1 MTRKIIDLDTVQP
14 NGKRGETQR
23 PAFTKINDN
32 FAEIY
37 TGLDDAQSALMHLE
51 GRVGGR
57 NRLINGGFQVWQR
70 GTSLSSGTG
79 PRYIGDRWLVNAT
92 GTKVAATREDIP
104 AGGGQGGRL
113 LAGSRYL
120 LRLDVES
127 APAAGNMALVQQRI
141 EDVRTLAGRT
151 VTISFK
157 ARSSVDDFRIG
168 VELQQSYGTGGST
181 ARDSIGASAVL
192 DTLWRWHQVTVDVP
206 GLAGK
211 MLGPDS
217 YLQLSFWLDAG
228 ADFGRRAFA
237 AGQKSGSV
245 QLAEVQIEDGDAAT
259 DFDRRPEALELLLC
273 QRYYETV
280 DVNRI
285 IGITYTAN
293 GDTRA
298 CIPFKVRK
306 RVAPRISSP
315 SVALNLVGFGNAGNL
330 INFDGGAPSWQS
342 TVDAAVIA
350 SMPNNMQLSGAVV
363 VWSTTS
369 QVLVQADAEL

>member
-1 MTRKIIDLDTVQP
+1 MSRKIIDLDTVQA

-23 PAFTKINDN
+23 PAFTKINEN
-32 FAEIY
+32 FAEVY
-37 TGLDDAQSALMHLE
+37 GGLDAVQTAVDGLD
-51 GRVGGR
+51 GRMAGR
-57 NRLINGGFQVWQR
+57 NCLINGDFRLWQR
-70 GTSLSSGTG
+70 GAVFPASVGT
-79 PRYIGDRWLVNAT
+79 RYIADRWQANAI
-92 GTKVAATREDIP
+92 GTKVAATREDVP

-113 LAGSRYL
+113 LAGSRHL
-120 LRLDVES
+120 LRLDVQS
-127 APAAGNMALVQQRI
+127 VAGAGHMALVQQRI

-181 ARDSIGASAVL
+181 ARDSIGASVVL
-192 DTLWRWHQVTVDVP
+192 DTLWRWHQVTVEVP

-211 MLGPDS
+211 TLGPDS

-228 ADFGRRAFA
+228 ADFGGRAFA

-245 QLAEVQIEDGDAAT
+245 QLAEVQIEEGDTAT

-285 IGITYTAN
+285 LGITYTAN

-306 RVAPRISSP
+306 RVAPRVTSP
-315 SVALNLVGFGNAGNL
+315 SAALNLVGFGSEGSL
-330 INFDGGAPSWQS
+330 INFNGGDPGWQS
-342 TVDAAVIA
+342 TVDAAVL
-350 SMPNNMQLSGAVV
+350 STMSNNMQQWGAVV

>member
-1 MTRKIIDLDTVQP
+1 MSRKIIDLDTVQA

-23 PAFTKINDN
+23 PAFTKINEN
-32 FAEIY
+32 FAEVY
-37 TGLDDAQSALMHLE
+37 GGLDAVQTAVDGLD
-51 GRVGGR
+51 GRMAGR
-57 NRLINGGFQVWQR
+57 NWLINGDFRLWQR
-70 GTSLSSGTG
+70 GAVFPASVGT
-79 PRYIGDRWLVNAT
+79 RYIADRWQANAT
-92 GTKVAATREDIP
+92 GTKVAATREDVP
-104 AGGGQGGRL
+104 PGGGQGGRL
-113 LAGSRYL
+113 LAGSRHM
-120 LRLDVES
+120 LRLDVQS
-127 APAAGNMALVQQRI
+127 VAGAGNMALVQQRI
-141 EDVRTLAGRT
+141 EDVRSLAGRT

-181 ARDSIGASAVL
+181 ARDSIGASVVL
-192 DTLWRWHQVTVDVP
+192 DTLWRWHQVTVEVP
-206 GLAGK
+206 GLAGRT
-211 MLGPDS
+211 LGPDS

-228 ADFGRRAFA
+228 ADFGGRAFA

-245 QLAEVQIEDGDAAT
+245 QLAEVQIEEGDTAT

-285 IGITYTAN
+285 LGITYTAN

-306 RVAPRISSP
+306 RVAPRVTSP
-315 SVALNLVGFGNAGNL
+315 SAALNLVGFGSEGSL
-330 INFDGGAPSWQS
+330 INFNGGDPGWQS
-342 TVDAAVIA
+342 TVDAAVL
-350 SMPNNMQLSGAVV
+350 STMSNNMQQWGAVV

>member
-1 MTRKIIDLDTVQP
+1 MTRRIIDLDTVQP

-37 TGLDDAQSALMHLE
+37 AGLDDAQSALMHLE
-51 GRVGGR
+51 GRMAGR
-57 NRLINGGFQVWQR
+57 NSLINGDFRFWQR
-70 GTSLSSGTG
+70 GAAFPASVGA
-79 PRYIGDRWLVNAT
+79 RYVADRWQANAT
-92 GTKVAATREDIP
+92 GTTVAATREDVP
-104 AGGGQGGRL
+104 PGGGQAGRL
-113 LAGSRYL
+113 LAGSRHL
-120 LRLDVES
+120 LRLEVQS
-127 APAAGNMALVQQRI
+127 VAGAGNMALVQQRI

-181 ARDSIGASAVL
+181 ARDSIGASVVL
-192 DTLWRWHQVTVDVP
+192 DTLWRWHQVTVEVP

-211 MLGPDS
+211 TLGPDS

-228 ADFGRRAFA
+228 ADFGGRAFA

-245 QLAEVQIEDGDAAT
+245 QLAEVQIEEGDTAT

-285 IGITYTAN
+285 LGITYTAN

-306 RVAPRISSP
+306 RVAPRVTSP
-315 SVALNLVGFGNAGNL
+315 SAALNLVGFGSEGSL
-330 INFDGGAPSWQS
+330 INFNGGDPGWQS
-342 TVDAAVIA
+342 TVDAAVL
-350 SMPNNMQLSGAVV
+350 STMSNNMQQWGAVV

>member
-1 MTRKIIDLDTVQP
+1 MSRKIIDLDTIQA

-32 FAEIY
+32 FAEVY
-37 TGLDDAQSALMHLE
+37 GGLDAVQTAVDGLD
-51 GRVGGR
+51 GRMAGR
-57 NRLINGGFQVWQR
+57 NRLINGDFRLWQR
-70 GTSLSSGTG
+70 GAVFPAATG
-79 PRYIGDRWLVNAT
+79 PRYIADRWLANAI
-92 GTKVAATREDIP
+92 GTKVAVTREDIP
-104 AGGGQGGRL
+104 AGGGQAGRL
-113 LAGSRYL
+113 LAGSRHL
-120 LRLDVES
+120 LRLDVQS
-127 APAAGNMALVQQRI
+127 VAGAGNMALVQQRI

-157 ARSSVDDFRIG
+157 ARASVDDFRIG
-168 VELQQSYGTGGST
+168 VELQQSHGTGGSS
-181 ARDSIGASAVL
+181 ARDSIGASVVL
-192 DTLWRWHQVTVDVP
+192 DTLWRWHQVTMDVP

-211 MLGPDS
+211 TLGPDS

-228 ADFGRRAFA
+228 ADFGGRAFA

-245 QLAEVQIEDGDAAT
+245 QLAEVQIEEGDTAT

-315 SVALNLVGFGNAGNL
+315 STALNLVGFGNAGNL

>member
-1 MTRKIIDLDTVQP
+1 MSRKIIDLDTIQA

-23 PAFTKINDN
+23 PAFTKVNEN
-32 FAEIY
+32 FAEVY
-37 TGLDDAQSALMHLE
+37 GGLDTVQTAVDGLD
-51 GRVGGR
+51 GRMAGR
-57 NRLINGGFQVWQR
+57 NWLINGDFRLWQR
-70 GTSLSSGTG
+70 GAVFPASAGT
-79 PRYIGDRWLVNAT
+79 RYIADRWQANAT
-92 GTKVAATREDIP
+92 GTKVAATREDVP
-104 AGGGQGGRL
+104 PGGGQGGRL
-113 LAGSRYL
+113 LAGSRHL
-120 LRLDVES
+120 LRLDVQS
-127 APAAGNMALVQQRI
+127 VAGAGNMALVQQRI
-141 EDVRTLAGRT
+141 EDVRSLAGRT

-181 ARDSIGASAVL
+181 ARDSIGASVVL
-192 DTLWRWHQVTVDVP
+192 DTLWRWHQVTVEVP
-206 GLAGK
+206 GLAGRT
-211 MLGPDS
+211 LGPDS

-228 ADFGRRAFA
+228 ADFGGRAFA
-237 AGQKSGSV
+237 AGQKSGTV
-245 QLAEVQIEDGDAAT
+245 QLAEVQIEEGDTAT

-285 IGITYTAN
+285 LGITYTAN

-306 RVAPRISSP
+306 RVAPRVTSP
-315 SVALNLVGFGNAGNL
+315 SAALNLVGFGSEGSL
-330 INFDGGAPSWQS
+330 INFNGGDPGWQS
-342 TVDAAVIA
+342 TVDAAVL
-350 SMPNNMQLSGAVV
+350 STMSNNMQQWGAVV

>member
-1 MTRKIIDLDTVQP
+1 MSRKIIDLDTVQA

-23 PAFTKINDN
+23 PAFTKINEN
-32 FAEIY
+32 FAEVY
-37 TGLDDAQSALMHLE
+37 GGLDAVQTAVDGLD
-51 GRVGGR
+51 GRMAGR
-57 NRLINGGFQVWQR
+57 NCLINGDFRLWQR
-70 GTSLSSGTG
+70 GAVFPASVGT
-79 PRYIGDRWLVNAT
+79 RYIADRWQANAI
-92 GTKVAATREDIP
+92 GTKVAATREDVP
-104 AGGGQGGRL
+104 AGGGQAGRL
-113 LAGSRYL
+113 LAGSRHL
-120 LRLDVES
+120 LRLDVQS
-127 APAAGNMALVQQRI
+127 VAGAGHMALVQQRI
-141 EDVRTLAGRT
+141 EDVRSLAGRT

-181 ARDSIGASAVL
+181 ARDSIGASVVL
-192 DTLWRWHQVTVDVP
+192 DTLWRWHQVTVEVP

-211 MLGPDS
+211 TLGPDS

-228 ADFGRRAFA
+228 ADFGGRAFA

-245 QLAEVQIEDGDAAT
+245 QLAEVQIEEGDTAT

-285 IGITYTAN
+285 LGITYTAN

-306 RVAPRISSP
+306 RVAPRVTSP
-315 SVALNLVGFGNAGNL
+315 SAALNLVGFGSEGSL
-330 INFDGGAPSWQS
+330 INFNGGDPGWQS
-342 TVDAAVIA
+342 TVDAAVL
-350 SMPNNMQLSGAVV
+350 STMSNNMQQWGAVV

>member
-1 MTRKIIDLDTVQP
+1 MSRKIIDLDTVQA

-23 PAFTKINDN
+23 PAFTKINEN
-32 FAEIY
+32 FAEVY
-37 TGLDDAQSALMHLE
+37 GGLDAVQTAVDGLD
-51 GRVGGR
+51 GRMAGR
-57 NRLINGGFQVWQR
+57 NWLINGDFRLWQR
-70 GTSLSSGTG
+70 GAVFPASVGT
-79 PRYIGDRWLVNAT
+79 RYIADRWQANAT
-92 GTKVAATREDIP
+92 GTKVAATREDVP

-113 LAGSRYL
+113 LAGSRHL
-120 LRLDVES
+120 LRLDVQS
-127 APAAGNMALVQQRI
+127 VAGAGNMALVQQRI
-141 EDVRTLAGRT
+141 EDVRSLAGRT

-181 ARDSIGASAVL
+181 ARDSIGASVVL
-192 DTLWRWHQVTVDVP
+192 DTLWRWHQVTVEVP
-206 GLAGK
+206 GLAGRT
-211 MLGPDS
+211 LGPDS

-228 ADFGRRAFA
+228 ADFGGRAFA

-245 QLAEVQIEDGDAAT
+245 QLAEVQIEEGDTAT

-285 IGITYTAN
+285 LGITYTAN

-306 RVAPRISSP
+306 RVAPRVTSP
-315 SVALNLVGFGNAGNL
+315 SAALNLVGFGSEGSL
-330 INFDGGAPSWQS
+330 INFNGGDPGWQS
-342 TVDAAVIA
+342 TVDAAVL
-350 SMPNNMQLSGAVV
+350 STMSNNMQQWGAVV

>member
-1 MTRKIIDLDTVQP
+1 MSRKIIDLDTVQA

-23 PAFTKINDN
+23 PAFTKINEN
-32 FAEIY
+32 FAEVY
-37 TGLDDAQSALMHLE
+37 GGLDAVQTAVDGLD
-51 GRVGGR
+51 GRMAGR
-57 NRLINGGFQVWQR
+57 NCLINGDFRLWQR
-70 GTSLSSGTG
+70 GAVFPASVGT
-79 PRYIGDRWLVNAT
+79 RYIADRWQANAT
-92 GTKVAATREDIP
+92 GTTVAATREDVP
-104 AGGGQGGRL
+104 PGGGQAGRL
-113 LAGSRYL
+113 LAGSRHL
-120 LRLDVES
+120 LRLEVQS
-127 APAAGNMALVQQRI
+127 VAGAGNMALVQQRI

-181 ARDSIGASAVL
+181 ARDSIGASVVL
-192 DTLWRWHQVTVDVP
+192 DTLWRWHQVTVAVP

-211 MLGPDS
+211 TLGPDS

-228 ADFGRRAFA
+228 ADFGGRAFA

-245 QLAEVQIEDGDAAT
+245 QLAEVQIEEGDTAT

-285 IGITYTAN
+285 LGITYTAN

-306 RVAPRISSP
+306 RVAPRVTSP
-315 SVALNLVGFGNAGNL
+315 SAALNLVGFGSEGSL
-330 INFDGGAPSWQS
+330 INFNGGDPGWQS
-342 TVDAAVIA
+342 TVDAAVL
-350 SMPNNMQLSGAVV
+350 STMSNNMQQWGAVV

>member
-1 MTRKIIDLDTVQP
+1 MARRTIDLDTVQP

-37 TGLDDAQSALMHLE
+37 AGLDDAQSALMHLQD
-51 GRVGGR
+51 RIVGR
-57 NRLINGGFQVWQR
+57 NSLINGDFRFWQR
-70 GTSLSSGTG
+70 GAVFPASTG
-79 PRYIGDRWLVNAT
+79 PRYIADRWLANAS
-92 GTKVAATREDIP
+92 GTKVAVSREDVP
-104 AGGGQGGRL
+104 AGGGPAGRL
-113 LAGSRYL
+113 LAGSRHL
-120 LRLDVES
+120 LRLEVQS
-127 APAAGNMALVQQRI
+127 VPGAGNMALVQQRI
-141 EDVRTLAGRT
+141 EDVRPLAGRT

-168 VELQQSYGTGGST
+168 VELQQSYGAGGSI
-181 ARDSIGASAVL
+181 ARDSIGASVVL

-211 MLGPDS
+211 ALGPDS

-228 ADFGRRAFA
+228 ADFGGRAFA

-245 QLAEVQIEDGDAAT
+245 QLAEVQIEEGDTAT
-259 DFDRRPEALELLLC
+259 DFDRRSEALELLLC

-285 IGITYTAN
+285 LGITYTAN

-306 RVAPRISSP
+306 RVAPRVTSP
-315 SVALNLVGFGNAGNL
+315 SAALNLVGFGSEGSL
-330 INFDGGAPSWQS
+330 INFDGGDPGWQS
-342 TVDAAVIA
+342 TVDAAVL
-350 SMPNNMQLSGAVV
+350 STMSNNMQQWGAVV

>member
-1 MTRKIIDLDTVQP
+1 MAMKIIDLDTVQA

-23 PAFTKINDN
+23 PAFTKINEN
-32 FAEIY
+32 FAEVY
-37 TGLDDAQSALMHLE
+37 GGLDAVQTAVDGLD
-51 GRVGGR
+51 GRMAGR
-57 NRLINGGFQVWQR
+57 NCLINGDFRLWQR
-70 GTSLSSGTG
+70 GAVFPASTG
-79 PRYIGDRWLVNAT
+79 PRYIADRWLANAI
-92 GTKVAATREDIP
+92 GTKVAVTREDVP

-113 LAGSRYL
+113 LAGSRHL
-120 LRLDVES
+120 LRLDVQS
-127 APAAGNMALVQQRI
+127 VAGAGNMALVQQRI
-141 EDVRTLAGRT
+141 EDVRSLAGRT

-181 ARDSIGASAVL
+181 ARDSIGASVVL

-211 MLGPDS
+211 TLGPDS

-228 ADFGRRAFA
+228 TDFGARAFA

-245 QLAEVQIEDGDAAT
+245 QLVEVQIEEGDTAT

-285 IGITYTAN
+285 LGITYTAN

-306 RVAPRISSP
+306 RVAPRVTSP
-315 SVALNLVGFGNAGNL
+315 STALNLVGFGSEGSL
-330 INFDGGAPSWQS
+330 INFNGGDPGWQS
-342 TVDAAVIA
+342 TVDAAVL
-350 SMPNNMQLSGAVV
+350 STMSNNMQQWGAVV

-369 QVLVQADAEL
+369 QVLVHADAEL

>member
-1 MTRKIIDLDTVQP
+1 MSRKILDLDTIQA

-23 PAFTKINDN
+23 PAFTKINEN
-32 FAEIY
+32 FAEVY
-37 TGLDDAQSALMHLE
+37 GGLDAVQTAVDGLD
-51 GRVGGR
+51 GRMAGR
-57 NRLINGGFQVWQR
+57 NCLINGDFRLWQR
-70 GTSLSSGTG
+70 GAVFPASVGT
-79 PRYIGDRWLVNAT
+79 RYIADRWQANAI
-92 GTKVAATREDIP
+92 GTKVAATREDVP
-104 AGGGQGGRL
+104 PGGGQGGRL
-113 LAGSRYL
+113 LAGSRHL
-120 LRLDVES
+120 LRLDVQS
-127 APAAGNMALVQQRI
+127 VAGAGNMALVQQRI
-141 EDVRTLAGRT
+141 EDVRSLAGRT

-181 ARDSIGASAVL
+181 ARDSIGASVVL
-192 DTLWRWHQVTVDVP
+192 DTLWRWHQVTVEVP

-211 MLGPDS
+211 TLGPDS

-228 ADFGRRAFA
+228 ADFGGRAFA

-245 QLAEVQIEDGDAAT
+245 QLAEVQIEEGDTAT

-285 IGITYTAN
+285 LGITYTAN

-306 RVAPRISSP
+306 RVAPRVTSP
-315 SVALNLVGFGNAGNL
+315 SAALNLVGFGSEGSL
-330 INFDGGAPSWQS
+330 INFNGGDPGWQS
-342 TVDAAVIA
+342 TVDAAVL
-350 SMPNNMQLSGAVV
+350 STMSNNMQQWGAVV

>member
-1 MTRKIIDLDTVQP
+1 MSRKIIDLDTVQA

-23 PAFTKINDN
+23 PAFTKINEN
-32 FAEIY
+32 FAEVY
-37 TGLDDAQSALMHLE
+37 GGLDAVQTAVDGLD
-51 GRVGGR
+51 GRMAGR
-57 NRLINGGFQVWQR
+57 NCLINGDFRLWQR
-70 GTSLSSGTG
+70 GAVFPASVGT
-79 PRYIGDRWLVNAT
+79 RYIADRWQANAI
-92 GTKVAATREDIP
+92 GTKVAATREDVP

-113 LAGSRYL
+113 LAGSRHL
-120 LRLDVES
+120 LRLDVQS
-127 APAAGNMALVQQRI
+127 VAGAGHMALVQQRI
-141 EDVRTLAGRT
+141 EDVRSLAGRT

-181 ARDSIGASAVL
+181 ARDSIGASVVL
-192 DTLWRWHQVTVDVP
+192 DTLWRWHQVTVEVP

-211 MLGPDS
+211 TLGPDS

-228 ADFGRRAFA
+228 ADFGGRAFA

-245 QLAEVQIEDGDAAT
+245 QLAEVQIEEGDTAT

-285 IGITYTAN
+285 LGITYTAN

-306 RVAPRISSP
+306 RVAPRVTSP
-315 SVALNLVGFGNAGNL
+315 SAALNLVGFGSEGSL
-330 INFDGGAPSWQS
+330 INFNGGDPGWQS
-342 TVDAAVIA
+342 TVDAAVL
-350 SMPNNMQLSGAVV
+350 STMSNNMQQWGAVV

>member
-32 FAEIY
+32 FSEVY
-37 TGLDDAQSALMHLE
+37 TGLDQTQSDLMHLE
-51 GRVGGR
+51 ARIAGR

-70 GTSLSSGTG
+70 GTSLAPGNG
-79 PRYIGDRWLVNAT
+79 PRYIADRWLTNAT
-92 GTKVAATREDIP
+92 GTKVAATREEVP
-104 AGGGQGGRL
+104 AGGGQAGRL
-113 LAGSRYL
+113 LSSSRYL
-120 LRLDVES
+120 LRLDVQSS
-127 APAAGNMALVQQRI
+127 AGTGNMALVQQRI

-157 ARSSVDDFRIG
+157 ARASVDDFRIG
-168 VELQQSYGTGGST
+168 VELQQSYGTSGST
-181 ARDSIGASAVL
+181 ARDSIGAAVVL
-192 DTLWRWHQVTVDVP
+192 DTLWRWHQVTVAVP

-211 MLGPDS
+211 TLGADS

-228 ADFGRRAFA
+228 ADFGGRSFA
-237 AGQKSGSV
+237 AGQKTGSV
-245 QLAEVQIEDGDAAT
+245 QLAEVQIEEGDTAT

-273 QRYYETV
+273 QRYYEAV
-280 DVNRI
+280 EVNRI
-285 IGITYTAN
+285 VGITYTAN
-293 GDTRA
+293 GDSRA

-306 RVAPRISSP
+306 RARPRISSP
-315 SVALNLVGFGNAGNL
+315 SNALNLVGFGNGGNL
-330 INFDGGAPSWQS
+330 INFDGGNPGWES
-342 TVDAAVIA
+342 TVDAASIS
-350 SMPNNMQLSGAVV
+350 SMPNNMQLWGAVV

>member
-1 MTRKIIDLDTVQP
+1 MSRRIIDLDTIQA

-37 TGLDDAQSALMHLE
+37 TGLDGAQSALMHLE
-51 GRVGGR
+51 GRMTGR
-57 NRLINGGFQVWQR
+57 NALINGGFQVWER
-70 GTSLSSGTG
+70 GTSLPSGSGQRFTA
-79 PRYIGDRWLVNAT
+79 DRWQVNAI

-104 AGGGQGGRL
+104 AAGGQAGRL
-113 LAGSRYL
+113 LSGSRYL
-120 LRLDVES
+120 LRLDVQS
-127 APAAGNMALVQQRI
+127 VAGAGNMALVQQRI

-157 ARSSVDDFRIG
+157 ARASVDDFRIG
-168 VELQQSYGTGGST
+168 VELQQSHGTGGST
-181 ARDSIGASAVL
+181 ARDSIGAAVVL
-192 DTLWRWHQVTVDVP
+192 DTLWRWHQVTVAVP
-206 GLAGK
+206 GLSGK
-211 MLGPDS
+211 TLGADS

-228 ADFGRRAFA
+228 ADFGGRSFA

-245 QLAEVQIEDGDAAT
+245 QLAEVQIEEGDTAT

-285 IGITYTAN
+285 VGITYTAN

-306 RVAPRISSP
+306 RTAPRISSP
-315 SVALNLVGFGNAGNL
+315 STALNLVGFGNGGNL
-330 INFDGGAPSWQS
+330 VNFDGGTPGWES
-342 TVDAAVIA
+342 TVDAAVLS
-350 SMPNNMQLSGAVV
+350 SMPNNMQLWGAVV

>member
-1 MTRKIIDLDTVQP
+1 MTRRIIDLDTVQP

-37 TGLDDAQSALMHLE
+37 AGLDDAQSALMHLE
-51 GRVGGR
+51 GRIAGR
-57 NRLINGGFQVWQR
+57 NPLINGDFRLWQR
-70 GTSLSSGTG
+70 GAVFPAATG
-79 PRYIGDRWLVNAT
+79 PRYIADRWLANAI
-92 GTKVAATREDIP
+92 GTKVAVTREDIP
-104 AGGGQGGRL
+104 AGGGQAGRL
-113 LAGSRYL
+113 LAGSRHL
-120 LRLDVES
+120 LRLDVQS
-127 APAAGNMALVQQRI
+127 VAGAGNMALVQQRI

-157 ARSSVDDFRIG
+157 ARASVDDFRIG
-168 VELQQSYGTGGST
+168 VELQQSHGAGGST
-181 ARDSIGASAVL
+181 ARDSIGDSVVL

-211 MLGPDS
+211 ALGPDS

-228 ADFGRRAFA
+228 ADFGGRAFT

-245 QLAEVQIEDGDAAT
+245 QLAEVQIEGGDTAT
-259 DFDRRPEALELLLC
+259 DFDRRPEALELVLC
-273 QRYYETV
+273 QRYYETL

-315 SVALNLVGFGNAGNL
+315 STALNLVGFGNAGNL
-330 INFDGGAPSWQS
+330 INFDGGAPGWQS

>member
-37 TGLDDAQSALMHLE
+37 AGLDDAQSALMHLE
-51 GRVGGR
+51 GRMAGR
-57 NRLINGGFQVWQR
+57 NPLINGDFRFWQR
-70 GTSLSSGTG
+70 GAAFPASTG
-79 PRYIGDRWLVNAT
+79 SRYIADRWAVNAI
-92 GTKVAATREDIP
+92 GTKVAASREDVP
-104 AGGGQGGRL
+104 PGGGQGGRL
-113 LAGSRYL
+113 LAGSRHL
-120 LRLDVES
+120 LRLEVQS
-127 APAAGNMALVQQRI
+127 VAGAGNMALVQQRI

-157 ARSSVDDFRIG
+157 ARASVDDFRIG
-168 VELQQSYGTGGST
+168 VELQQSYGTSGST
-181 ARDSIGASAVL
+181 ARDSIGASVVL
-192 DTLWRWHQVTVDVP
+192 DTLWRWYQVTVEVP

-211 MLGPDS
+211 ALGPDS

-228 ADFGRRAFA
+228 ADFGGRAFA

-245 QLAEVQIEDGDAAT
+245 QLAEVQIEEGDTAT
-259 DFDRRPEALELLLC
+259 DFDRRSEALELLLC

-306 RVAPRISSP
+306 RSAPRISSP
-315 SVALNLVGFGNAGNL
+315 STALNLVGFGNAGNL
-330 INFDGGAPSWQS
+330 VNFDGGAPSWQS

-350 SMPNNMQLSGAVV
+350 SMPNNMQLWGAVV

>member
-37 TGLDDAQSALMHLE
+37 MGLDDVQSALMDLE

-79 PRYIGDRWLVNAT
+79 PRYIADRWLVNAT

-181 ARDSIGASAVL
+181 ARDSIGASTVL

>member
-1 MTRKIIDLDTVQP
+1 MSRKIIDLDTVQA

-23 PAFTKINDN
+23 PAFTKINEN
-32 FAEIY
+32 FAEVY
-37 TGLDDAQSALMHLE
+37 GGLDAVQTAVDGLD
-51 GRVGGR
+51 GRMAGR
-57 NRLINGGFQVWQR
+57 NWLINGDFRLWQR
-70 GTSLSSGTG
+70 GAVFPASVGA
-79 PRYIGDRWLVNAT
+79 RYVADRWQANAT
-92 GTKVAATREDIP
+92 GTTVAATREDVP
-104 AGGGQGGRL
+104 PGGGQAGRL
-113 LAGSRYL
+113 LAGSRHL
-120 LRLDVES
+120 LRLEVQS
-127 APAAGNMALVQQRI
+127 VAGAGNMALVQQRI

-181 ARDSIGASAVL
+181 ARDSIGASVVL
-192 DTLWRWHQVTVDVP
+192 DTLWRWHQVTVEVP

-211 MLGPDS
+211 TLGPDS

-228 ADFGRRAFA
+228 ADFGGRAFA

-245 QLAEVQIEDGDAAT
+245 QLAEVQIEEGDTAT

-285 IGITYTAN
+285 LGITYTAN

-306 RVAPRISSP
+306 RVAPRVTSP
-315 SVALNLVGFGNAGNL
+315 SAALNLVGFGSEGSL
-330 INFDGGAPSWQS
+330 INFNGGDPGWQS
-342 TVDAAVIA
+342 TVDAAVL
-350 SMPNNMQLSGAVV
+350 STMSNNMQQWGAVV

>member
-1 MTRKIIDLDTVQP
+1 MARRTIDLDTVQP

-37 TGLDDAQSALMHLE
+37 AGLDDAQSALMHLQD
-51 GRVGGR
+51 RIVGR
-57 NRLINGGFQVWQR
+57 NSLINGDFRFWQR
-70 GTSLSSGTG
+70 GAVFPASTG
-79 PRYIGDRWLVNAT
+79 PRYIADRWLANAT
-92 GTKVAATREDIP
+92 GTKVAVSREDVP
-104 AGGGQGGRL
+104 ADGGPAGRL
-113 LAGSRYL
+113 LAGSRHL
-120 LRLDVES
+120 LRLEVQS
-127 APAAGNMALVQQRI
+127 VPGAGNMALVQQRI
-141 EDVRTLAGRT
+141 EDVRPLAGRT

-168 VELQQSYGTGGST
+168 VELQQSYGAGGSI
-181 ARDSIGASAVL
+181 ARDSIGASIVL

-211 MLGPDS
+211 ALGPDS

-228 ADFGRRAFA
+228 ADFGGRAFA

-245 QLAEVQIEDGDAAT
+245 QLAEVQIEEGDTAT
-259 DFDRRPEALELLLC
+259 DFDRRSEALELLLC

-285 IGITYTAN
+285 LGITYTAN

-306 RVAPRISSP
+306 RVAPRVTSP
-315 SVALNLVGFGNAGNL
+315 SAALNLVGFGSEGSL
-330 INFDGGAPSWQS
+330 INFNGGDPGWQS
-342 TVDAAVIA
+342 TVDAAVL
-350 SMPNNMQLSGAVV
+350 STMSNNMQQWGAVV

>member
-1 MTRKIIDLDTVQP
+1 MSRKIIDLDTVQA

-32 FAEIY
+32 FAEVY
-37 TGLDDAQSALMHLE
+37 GGLDAVQTAVDGLD
-51 GRVGGR
+51 GRMTGR
-57 NRLINGGFQVWQR
+57 NCLINGDFRLWQR
-70 GTSLSSGTG
+70 GAVFPASVGT
-79 PRYIGDRWLVNAT
+79 RYIADRWQANAT
-92 GTKVAATREDIP
+92 GTKLAVTREDVP

-113 LAGSRYL
+113 LAGSRHL
-120 LRLDVES
+120 LRLDVQS
-127 APAAGNMALVQQRI
+127 VASAGNMALVQQRI

-157 ARSSVDDFRIG
+157 ARASVDDFRIG

-181 ARDSIGASAVL
+181 ARDSIGASVVL

-206 GLAGK
+206 GLAGRT
-211 MLGPDS
+211 LGPDS

-228 ADFGRRAFA
+228 ADFGGRAFA

-245 QLAEVQIEDGDAAT
+245 QLAEVQIEEGDTAT

-273 QRYYETV
+273 QRYYETL

-285 IGITYTAN
+285 LGITYTAN

-306 RVAPRISSP
+306 RVAPRVTSP
-315 SVALNLVGFGNAGNL
+315 SAALNLVGFGSEGSL
-330 INFDGGAPSWQS
+330 INFNGGDPGWQS
-342 TVDAAVIA
+342 TVDAAVL
-350 SMPNNMQLSGAVV
+350 STMSNNMQQWGAVV

>member
-37 TGLDDAQSALMHLE
+37 AGLDDAQSALMHLE
-51 GRVGGR
+51 GRIAGR
-57 NRLINGGFQVWQR
+57 NPLINGDFRLWQR
-70 GTSLSSGTG
+70 GAVSPMPTG
-79 PRYIGDRWLVNAT
+79 LRYIADRWAVNAI
-92 GTKVAATREDIP
+92 GTKVAATREDVP
-104 AGGGQGGRL
+104 PGGGQGGRL
-113 LAGSRYL
+113 LAGSRHL
-120 LRLDVES
+120 LRLDVQS
-127 APAAGNMALVQQRI
+127 VAGAGNMALVQQRI
-141 EDVRTLAGRT
+141 EDVRTLVGRT

-157 ARSSVDDFRIG
+157 ARASVDDFRIG
-168 VELQQSYGTGGST
+168 VELQQSHGAGGST
-181 ARDSIGASAVL
+181 ARDSIGAPVVL

-211 MLGPDS
+211 TLGPDS

-228 ADFGRRAFA
+228 TDFGGRAFA

-245 QLAEVQIEDGDAAT
+245 QLAEVQIEEGDTAT

-306 RVAPRISSP
+306 RSAPRISSP
-315 SVALNLVGFGNAGNL
+315 STALNLVGFGTAGNL
-330 INFDGGAPSWQS
+330 VNFDGGAPGWQS

-350 SMPNNMQLSGAVV
+350 SIPNNMQLWGAVV

>member
-1 MTRKIIDLDTVQP
+1 MSRKIIDLDTVQA

-23 PAFTKINDN
+23 PAFTKINEN
-32 FAEIY
+32 FAEVY
-37 TGLDDAQSALMHLE
+37 GGLDAVQTAVDGLD
-51 GRVGGR
+51 GRMAGR
-57 NRLINGGFQVWQR
+57 NCLINGDFRLWQR
-70 GTSLSSGTG
+70 GAVFPASTG
-79 PRYIGDRWLVNAT
+79 PRYIADRWLANAI
-92 GTKVAATREDIP
+92 GTKVAVTREDVP

-113 LAGSRYL
+113 LAGSRHL
-120 LRLDVES
+120 LRLDVQS
-127 APAAGNMALVQQRI
+127 VAGAGNMALVQQRI
-141 EDVRTLAGRT
+141 EDVRSLAGRT

-157 ARSSVDDFRIG
+157 ARSSVDDFRVG

-181 ARDSIGASAVL
+181 ARDSIGASVVL

-211 MLGPDS
+211 TLGPDS

-228 ADFGRRAFA
+228 TDFGARAFA

-245 QLAEVQIEDGDAAT
+245 QLAEVQIEEGDTAT

-285 IGITYTAN
+285 LGITYTAN

-306 RVAPRISSP
+306 RVAPRVTSP
-315 SVALNLVGFGNAGNL
+315 SAALNLVGFGSEGSL
-330 INFDGGAPSWQS
+330 INFNGGDPGWQS
-342 TVDAAVIA
+342 TVDAAVL
-350 SMPNNMQLSGAVV
+350 STMSNNMQQWGAVV

-369 QVLVQADAEL
+369 QVLVHADAEL